1 MILWQSMGIATKVGT
16 NDKHKLSTHGE
27 TRAVISPSP
36 YVPFL
41 SEIENSCYRKQNP
54 TLIASLYVM

>member
-1 MILWQSMGIATKVGT
+1 MILGQSMRIATKVGT

-41 SEIENSCYRKQNP
+41 SEVETVATVNR
-54 TLIASLYVM
+54 TRL